1 MATEKGAVKA
11 ILRHHRDSVKLSGSE
26 GWFLILLATWRA
38 SAYLKAMDRKGQRP
52 FLILTRTSPHEYDRN
67 QPYFR

>member
-11 ILRHHRDSVKLSGSE
+11 ILRRHRDAVKSLAARVVPYFACNVAGECLPESHGPE
-26 GWFLILLATWRA
+26 GVW
-38 SAYLKAMDRKGQRP
+38 P
-52 FLILTRTSPHEYDRN
+52 FPILTRTSHHEYDRN